1 MSRQTLNSAF
11 KLLIKKGLIRLEPL
25 PQDQRSKQAI
35 LTQRGQAF
43 VREHIVR
50 MEDLE
55 AQAWQALSPKEQA
68 ELTRLTLRFNA
79 AMAVAL
85 EHDKTEKDSSEDP
98 SSQ

>member
-1 MSRQTLNSAF
+1 
-11 KLLIKKGLIRLEPL
+11 
-25 PQDQRSKQAI
+25 
-35 LTQRGQAF
+35 
-43 VREHIVR
+43 

-79 AMAVAL
+79 AMTAAL
-85 EHDKTEKDSSEDP
+85 EGDQTDKDSSEDP